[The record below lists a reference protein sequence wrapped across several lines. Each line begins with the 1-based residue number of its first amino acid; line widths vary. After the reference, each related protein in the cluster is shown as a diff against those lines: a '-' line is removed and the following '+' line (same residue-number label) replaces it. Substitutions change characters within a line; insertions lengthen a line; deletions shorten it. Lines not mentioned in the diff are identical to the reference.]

1 MNLERLLNM
10 WIISKINC
18 ISVYNQQTVGN
29 FKNINVVIKKYLG
42 VNLEKHM
49 QGLYIENYK
58 KLLRKIKT

>member
-10 WIISKINC
+10 WVISKINC
-18 ISVYNQQTVGN
+18 ISVYNHQTVGN
-29 FKNINVVIKKYLG
+29 FKNINVVIKKNLG

-58 KLLRKIKT
+58 NY